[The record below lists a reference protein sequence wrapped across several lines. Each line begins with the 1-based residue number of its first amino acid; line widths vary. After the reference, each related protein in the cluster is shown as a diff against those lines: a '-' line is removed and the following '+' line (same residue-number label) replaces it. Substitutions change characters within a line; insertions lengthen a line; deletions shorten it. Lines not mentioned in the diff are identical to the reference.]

1 LQFETGVNV
10 DPVHDGVPQDTEV
23 AACVH
28 APAPLHT
35 PVLPQGGL
43 AAQPLSAVP
52 DATLAQEPALAPT
65 LQAWQVGHAP
75 TPQQTPS
82 VQKPE
87 PHSLDDPQATPLPFL
102 GMQLPPAPVQ

>member
-1 LQFETGVNV
+1 MKV
-10 DPVHDGVPQDTEV
+10 DPVHEAVPQVTAVDAWV
-23 AACVH
+23 Q

-43 AAQPLSAVP
+43 GAQPLSAVP
-52 DATLAQEPALAPT
+52 AGALAHDPALAPT
-65 LQAWQVGHAP
+65 LHAWQVGQTP

-87 PHSLDDPQATPLPFL
+87 PHSFDDPHGMPLPFL
-102 GMQLPPAPVQ
+102 GTQLPPAPVQ